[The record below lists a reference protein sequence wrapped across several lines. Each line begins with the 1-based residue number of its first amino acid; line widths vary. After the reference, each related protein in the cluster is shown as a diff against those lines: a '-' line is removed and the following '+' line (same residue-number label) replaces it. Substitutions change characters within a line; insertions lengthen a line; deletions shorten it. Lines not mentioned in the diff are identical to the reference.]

1 MGINWQ
7 GHLGHIIKGPENQSV
22 ILNFLLQ
29 VKRSHWKFL
38 SRVTGKIQSGTLN
51 KMNSDKAGKVRDLLW
66 WQVGLRLSD
75 SHERVTPKGDSQ
87 ALIRTLRC
95 RVNLWPVTGS
105 SHKGLNEYACYGNF
119 LGINIFHFSWLYQM
133 PLWWEKKNKH
143 QKYLLTSQ
151 FFLNFFKL
159 IGYTADLQTSKY
171 TEGSGS
177 DWKIIS
183 YSLIKYACESYD
195 LPLKLFMC

>member
-1 MGINWQ
+1 MREINWQ
-7 GHLGHIIKGPENQSV
+7 GHIGPENRSV
-22 ILNFLLQ
+22 SINFLLQ

-38 SRVTGKIQSGTLN
+38 NKVTRKIQLGTLY
-51 KMNSDKAGKVRDLLW
+51 KMNGEKAGREVRDLLW
-66 WQVGLRLSD
+66 WQVGFRLSD
-75 SHERVTPKGDSQ
+75 SHERVIPQGGSQ
-87 ALIRTLRC
+87 VLIRTLKGH
-95 RVNLWPVTGS
+95 VNLWPMIGS
-105 SHKGLNEYACYGNF
+105 GHKGLNEYACYGNF

-195 LPLKLFMC
+195 LTLKLFMC